1 LVVAAL
7 GQQADFHP
15 TRAGTRGTW
24 AEKDAWLQ
32 RLDAILAAAVP
43 T

>member
-1 LVVAAL
+1 LAVAAL

-15 TRAGTRGTW
+15 ACAGTRGTW

-32 RLDAILAAAVP
+32 RLNAILAAVP
-43 T
+43 M